1 MEISGFEKLTLTD
14 YPGKVACIVFTQG
27 CNFKCPFCHNSDL
40 IKFKEGEILEKDVLD
55 YIDKRKNMLD
65 GVVITG
71 GEPTMQRDLI
81 SFLKQIKDLGLNIK
95 LDTNGVKPDVLE
107 KIIKLK
113 LVDYIAMD
121 IKSDKENYSLVSGV
135 KVEFKNIDKSVN
147 LIKNSDVEF
156 EFRTTVIKNYHS
168 YETLLKI
175 EPGLSKY
182 FTTLNSSHDLLK
194 MALLYFN
201 KLIDIHISEENNIYN
216 AKVKITNG
224 RMITIIDFIKKE
236 KESIVK
242 ITKEKLNQ
250 GFITDYTVDIYCYD
264 EEYRSKENP
273 DKMKEIL
280 KDFSTLF
287 YIPEE
292 LALFFYQNF
301 NKYYMELNKQR
312 ILSEMKL
319 EQLTRPDKE
328 QYSFT
333 RPMSLNELKKVWTI
347 TDPNFQKINILEA
360 LKRNIVEPKVVFAN
374 PLFKEILKY
383 YAGMNAGIIDTSGII
398 IGKNEETYSKYYV
411 WIKSDKIEI
420 LREQI
425 SKERA
430 QELFYLSENNLD
442 NDYLKEFFGFFK
454 SR

>member
-147 LIKNSDVEF
+147 LIKNSGVEF

-175 EPGLSKY
+175 CQFLGNNVKY
-182 FTTLNSSHDLLK
+182 YLQNFENSS
-194 MALLYFN
+194 
-201 KLIDIHISEENNIYN
+201 
-216 AKVKITNG
+216 KV
-224 RMITIIDFIKKE
+224 
-236 KESIVK
+236 
-242 ITKEKLNQ
+242 
-250 GFITDYTVDIYCYD
+250 
-264 EEYRSKENP
+264 
-273 DKMKEIL
+273 
-280 KDFSTLF
+280 
-287 YIPEE
+287 
-292 LALFFYQNF
+292 
-301 NKYYMELNKQR
+301 LNK
-312 ILSEMKL
+312 KL
-319 EQLTRPDKE
+319 GGFSKDELLDIESR
-328 QYSFT
+328 
-333 RPMSLNELKKVWTI
+333 LKKKF
-347 TDPNFQKINILEA
+347 PNVSV
-360 LKRNIVEPKVVFAN
+360 R
-374 PLFKEILKY
+374 
-383 YAGMNAGIIDTSGII
+383 GI
-398 IGKNEETYSKYYV
+398 
-411 WIKSDKIEI
+411 
-420 LREQI
+420 
-425 SKERA
+425 
-430 QELFYLSENNLD
+430 
-442 NDYLKEFFGFFK
+442 
-454 SR
+454 

>member
-1 MEISGFEKLTLTD
+1 MNETILNLALSSLPRVLLEDTFFQAL
-14 YPGKVACIVFTQG
+14 
-27 CNFKCPFCHNSDL
+27 CNKIDL
-40 IKFKEGEILEKDVLD
+40 D
-55 YIDKRKNMLD
+55 
-65 GVVITG
+65 
-71 GEPTMQRDLI
+71 
-81 SFLKQIKDLGLNIK
+81 FLLPK
-95 LDTNGVKPDVLE
+95 
-107 KIIKLK
+107 KIAIRSW
-113 LVDYIAMD
+113 I
-121 IKSDKENYSLVSGV
+121 
-135 KVEFKNIDKSVN
+135 
-147 LIKNSDVEF
+147 
-156 EFRTTVIKNYHS
+156 

-182 FTTLNSSHDLLK
+182 FTTLNSSYDLLK

-301 NKYYMELNKQR
+301 NKYYIKLNKQR

-347 TDPNFQKINILEA
+347 TDPNFQKINILDA

-383 YAGMNAGIIDTSGII
+383 YAGMNAGIIDTSGIM
-398 IGKNEETYSKYYV
+398 IGKNEEAYSKYHL

-420 LREQI
+420 SREQI

-442 NDYLKEFFGFFK
+442 NDYLKDFFGFFK